1 MSFCYQENT
10 HFSQAAQCSR
20 ENFWGEIKKSSTR
33 WKIESRR
40 SILEA
45 VQNNDEAAIK
55 KWLENEDYQKFLAKK
70 REMKKAAARQKFFEK
85 SDDERLLAFAQELKD
100 NLTAFIF
107 SCREFDENVTAKG
120 TPFRH
125 RRLAG
130 CHLNGLVMLDIDHV
144 DNPME
149 VWEKLQKNEELMKK
163 TKLVH
168 ITSSKKGVRVVF
180 AGDANVGNLADNQIK
195 YISTLGGYKP
205 DPSCLDATRNS
216 FAPLEG
222 DVLYIDAENTLD
234 VDWAKKIGVDVDK
247 IYILQPK
254 SQSAEEI
261 FQIICDS
268 VDTGDV
274 GLWVLDSI
282 GALMSSQELEKT
294 MEDKTYGGIAKPL
307 TLFGKKI
314 EMLMQRHKCTGIG
327 INQIREDL
335 NSSWGGIATPGGKAW
350 KHFCSVR
357 MQFSRGK
364 FIDEKGNEL
373 TRSAENPV
381 GNIVM
386 MSMTKNKTC
395 PPTRR
400 TGFYTINYEIG
411 IDYLRDLIEVAIKY
425 DIVKKSGA
433 WFDIVDIETGE
444 ILEGKIHGQS
454 AVNEFLEQNDEVRNK
469 VEELVEKVMKD

>member
-1 MSFCYQENT
+1 MGLKLDEIMKSANKKFKEEIVTQGLSEYSYKRIPFTSPRMNYCTFGGIPIGKITEFYGEEHGGKTTTALDIVANYQ
-10 HFSQAAQCSR
+10 R
-20 ENFWGEIKKSSTR
+20 
-33 WKIESRR
+33 
-40 SILEA
+40 
-45 VQNNDEAAIK
+45 
-55 KWLENEDYQKFLAKK
+55 
-70 REMKKAAARQKFFEK
+70 
-85 SDDERLLAFAQELKD
+85 SDDNR
-100 NLTAFIF
+100 
-107 SCREFDENVTAKG
+107 
-120 TPFRH
+120 
-125 RRLAG
+125 
-130 CHLNGLVMLDIDHV
+130 
-144 DNPME
+144 
-149 VWEKLQKNEELMKK
+149 
-163 TKLVH
+163 
-168 ITSSKKGVRVVF
+168 
-180 AGDANVGNLADNQIK
+180 
-195 YISTLGGYKP
+195 
-205 DPSCLDATRNS
+205 
-216 FAPLEG
+216 

-234 VDWAKKIGVDVDK
+234 VEWAKKIGVDVDK
-247 IYILQPK
+247 MYILQPK

-268 VDTGDV
+268 VDTGEV

-282 GALMSSQELEKT
+282 GALLSAQELEKT
-294 MEDKTYGGIAKPL
+294 LEDKTYGGIAKAL

-335 NSSWGGIATPGGKAW
+335 NSSWGGISTPGGKAW

-373 TRSAENPV
+373 TRSAESPI

-444 ILEGKIHGQS
+444 ILEGKIHGQA
-454 AVNEFLEQNDEVRNK
+454 AVNEFLDQNEEVRNR

>member
-1 MSFCYQENT
+1 MGLKLDEIVKNANRRAKEEIMTLGLNDYSYKRIPFTSPRMNYCTFGGIPVGKITEFYGEEHGGKTTTALDIVANYQN
-10 HFSQAAQCSR
+10 
-20 ENFWGEIKKSSTR
+20 
-33 WKIESRR
+33 
-40 SILEA
+40 
-45 VQNNDEAAIK
+45 
-55 KWLENEDYQKFLAKK
+55 
-70 REMKKAAARQKFFEK
+70 
-85 SDDERLLAFAQELKD
+85 SDDSD
-100 NLTAFIF
+100 
-107 SCREFDENVTAKG
+107 
-120 TPFRH
+120 
-125 RRLAG
+125 
-130 CHLNGLVMLDIDHV
+130 
-144 DNPME
+144 
-149 VWEKLQKNEELMKK
+149 
-163 TKLVH
+163 
-168 ITSSKKGVRVVF
+168 
-180 AGDANVGNLADNQIK
+180 DA
-195 YISTLGGYKP
+195 
-205 DPSCLDATRNS
+205 R
-216 FAPLEG
+216 

-234 VDWAKKIGVDVDK
+234 IEWAKKIGVDVEK
-247 IYILQPK
+247 MYILQPK

-268 VDTGDV
+268 VDTGEV

-282 GALMSSQELEKT
+282 GALMSTQELEKT
-294 MEDKTYGGIAKPL
+294 MEDKTYGGIAKSL
-307 TLFGKKI
+307 TLFGKKV

-327 INQIREDL
+327 INQVREDL
-335 NSSWGGIATPGGKAW
+335 NSTWGGIVTPGGKAW

-400 TGFYTINYEIG
+400 TGFYTINYEMG

-433 WFDIVDIETGE
+433 WFDIVDIDTGE

-454 AVNEFLEQNDEVRNK
+454 AVYEKLQTDMELLKTVENLVDEI
-469 VEELVEKVMKD
+469 MKKD